1 MSGFNPELKGTLGEN
16 LYKKNESHPDMKG
29 KCQIEGQEYMI
40 SGWLKEG
47 KTGPFYSLS
56 FSVKEDKPEP
66 AKVGSKIIKPKAVAD
81 IAKDNFHDDE
91 VPF

>member
-1 MSGFNPELKGTLGEN
+1 MSFDPELKGTLGEN
-16 LYKKNESHPDMKG
+16 LYKKADKEPDMKG
-29 KCQIEGQEYMI
+29 KCQINGTNYNI

-56 FSVKEDKPEP
+56 FSVKEKPE
-66 AKVGSKIIKPKAVAD
+66 AAAAGSKIIKPQAKPVAD
-81 IAKDNFHDDE
+81 IQDDE

>member
-1 MSGFNPELKGTLGEN
+1 MNKQFNPELKGTLGEN

-29 KCQIEGQEYMI
+29 KCQIEGQEYNI

-56 FSVKEDKPEP
+56 FSVKEEKPQAAP
-66 AKVGSKIIKPKAVAD
+66 VGSKIIKPKQIAD
-81 IAKDNFHDDE
+81 DFHNDE